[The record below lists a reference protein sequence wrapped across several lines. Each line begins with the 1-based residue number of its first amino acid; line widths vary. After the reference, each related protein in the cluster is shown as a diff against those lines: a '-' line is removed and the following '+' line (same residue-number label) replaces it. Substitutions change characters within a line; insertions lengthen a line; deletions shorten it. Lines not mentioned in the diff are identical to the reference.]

1 MAANPSFAL
10 ARLLSRSSHA
20 RHPADAGGRSILPSL
35 SPAVLVGLFFA
46 IVIATLLAFEAGLW
60 LGRWRSR
67 RPNPEAILPVRM
79 LAASTLG
86 MLTFILGFTFGL
98 ASSHFDNRT
107 QTVFDE
113 ASAIGTAYRRADLLP
128 EPERSNE
135 RRLIR
140 DYLDLRLEPL
150 KTLNGDALPRIRRLQ
165 DRMWAE
171 AVAANKNGGTPASV
185 MPLTQSLIDIN
196 VQGERVLTG
205 IRSRIPFA
213 VWLIL
218 NGIMAVSVAAAGYH
232 AGLAGTERSIAAV
245 AYSLVF
251 AAVIVLIAAADIPG
265 PDQLRTSHQSLL
277 DLRDRLA
284 EP

>member
-1 MAANPSFAL
+1 MREREHL
-10 ARLLSRSSHA
+10 A
-20 RHPADAGGRSILPSL
+20 SL
-35 SPAVLVGLFFA
+35 SPAFLVGLYFA

-60 LGRWRSR
+60 FGRWRSGK
-67 RPNPEAILPVRM
+67 PSPEAILPVRM
-79 LAASTLG
+79 LVASTLG
-86 MLTFILGFTFGL
+86 MLSFILGFTFGL

-107 QTVFDE
+107 QAVFDE
-113 ASAIGTAYRRADLLP
+113 ATAISTAYRRADLLP

-140 DYLDLRLEPL
+140 NYLDVRLEPL
-150 KTLNGDALPRIRRLQ
+150 ETRKGDALTRIRRLQ
-165 DRMWAE
+165 DQMWAE
-171 AVAANKNGGTPASV
+171 AVAANRNGSGSAAV

-205 IRSRIPFA
+205 IRSRIPLA

-232 AGLAGTERSIAAV
+232 AGLAGTQRSIAAV
-245 AYSLVF
+245 AYSVVF

>member
-1 MAANPSFAL
+1 M
-10 ARLLSRSSHA
+10 
-20 RHPADAGGRSILPSL
+20 
-35 SPAVLVGLFFA
+35 LV
-46 IVIATLLAFEAGLW
+46 TT
-60 LGRWRSR
+60 
-67 RPNPEAILPVRM
+67 
-79 LAASTLG
+79 TLG

-113 ASAIGTAYRRADLLP
+113 ATAIGTAYRRADLLP

-140 DYLDLRLEPL
+140 DYLDVRLEPL
-150 KTLNGDALPRIRRLQ
+150 KTHNGDVLPRIRQLQ
-165 DRMWAE
+165 DQMWAE
-171 AVAANKNGGTPASV
+171 AVAASKNSGGSASV

-205 IRSRIPFA
+205 IRSRIPYV

-218 NGIMAVSVAAAGYH
+218 GGIMAVSVAAAGYH
-232 AGLAGTERSIAAV
+232 AGLAGTQRSIAAV

-251 AAVIVLIAAADIPG
+251 AAVIVLIAAGDIPG
-265 PDQLRTSHQSLL
+265 PDQLRTSHRALL
-277 DLRDRLA
+277 DLRERLA

>member
-1 MAANPSFAL
+1 L
-10 ARLLSRSSHA
+10 A
-20 RHPADAGGRSILPSL
+20 SL
-35 SPAVLVGLFFA
+35 SPALLVALYFA

-60 LGRWRSR
+60 LGRWRSGK
-67 RPNPEAILPVRM
+67 PSPEAILPVRV
-79 LAASTLG
+79 LVTSTLG
-86 MLTFILGFTFGL
+86 MLSFILGFTFGL
-98 ASSHFDNRT
+98 ASSHFDSRT
-107 QTVFDE
+107 QTVFEE
-113 ASAIGTAYRRADLLP
+113 ATAIGTAYRRADLLP

-140 DYLDLRLEPL
+140 NYLDVRLEPL
-150 KTLNGDALPRIRRLQ
+150 ETGKGAALTRIRRLQ
-165 DRMWAE
+165 DQMWAE
-171 AVAANKNGGTPASV
+171 AVAASKNGGGSAAV

-205 IRSRIPFA
+205 IRSRIPFV

-232 AGLAGTERSIAAV
+232 AGLAGTQRSIAAV

-251 AAVIVLIAAADIPG
+251 ASVIVLIAAADIPG
-265 PDQLRTSHQSLL
+265 PDQLRTSHRALL